1 MKLNYL
7 LIGALASLFFVPDSY
22 AAVKYGSKK
31 STATPVVASA
41 PGGMYVSGGLL
52 YLPSV
57 TFVSDYNDADF
68 DAGYGIRVAAGK
80 SFGNFRVE
88 GELKYTDGAEYEDS
102 DRYYDGYDWVTETW
116 EYVNSQFSLMANGYY
131 DITLGDKFG
140 LFVTAGIGLVRD
152 TVSISYTYEDS
163 SDYDV
168 YDADKSKWL
177 FGYQI
182 GGGMS
187 YNMSSNISFDLMYRF
202 GGTSEMR
209 LENGAPGFNVDSHE
223 LSLGARYKF

>member
-7 LIGALASLFFVPDSY
+7 LIGALASLFMLPDSY

-31 STATPVVASA
+31 STATPVASA

-57 TFVSDYNDADF
+57 TFAADYDDAEL
-68 DAGYGIRVAAGK
+68 DAGYGIRLAAGK

-88 GELKYTDGAEYEDS
+88 GELKYTDGAEYDES
-102 DRYYDGYDWVTETW
+102 DRYYDGFGLVTETW
-116 EYVNSQFSLMANGYY
+116 EYVNSQLSIMANGYY
-131 DITLGDKFG
+131 DINIGDNFG

-163 SDYDV
+163 SDYDE
-168 YDADKSKWL
+168 YDFDKSKWL

-187 YNMSSNISFDLMYRF
+187 YKLNANMNLDLMYRF
-202 GGTSEMR
+202 GGTSEMKMA
-209 LENGAPGFNVDSHE
+209 NAAPGFNIYSHE
-223 LSLGARYKF
+223 ISLGARYVF